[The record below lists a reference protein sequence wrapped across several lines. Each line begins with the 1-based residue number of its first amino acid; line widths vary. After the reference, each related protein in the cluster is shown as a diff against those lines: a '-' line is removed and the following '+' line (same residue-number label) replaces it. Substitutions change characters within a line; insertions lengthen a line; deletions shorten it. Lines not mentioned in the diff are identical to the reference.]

1 MASSNLNALP
11 NFNSV
16 LHALNENNIAQWLAV
31 VTGIPACL
39 WVSYELAKV
48 IRRILVHDR
57 MMSFHSLSRFSRLH
71 VLN

>member
-1 MASSNLNALP
+1 MAPSNLNPLP

-16 LHALNENNIAQWLAV
+16 LHALDENNIAQWLAV

-48 IRRILVHDR
+48 IWRILVHDR
-57 MMSFHSLSRFSRLH
+57 MISFSLSWPIFH
-71 VLN
+71 VFTC